1 MTLVPLDL
9 DLRIDLPFPGRL
21 DEQLVVTLVLARI
34 FACELADCIV
44 EGPSGP
50 MCPAAMAAS
59 PERACAHASACS
71 HMRSCFPTT
80 KPASFDFPQQHER
93 FGDLIRVYNHER
105 PHQALGGA

>member
-21 DEQLVVTLVLARI
+21 DEQLVVTLVPARI

-50 MCPAAMAAS
+50 MCPAVLAAS
-59 PERACAHASACS
+59 TERACARASAYP
-71 HMRSCFPTT
+71 HLRSRFPTT
-80 KPASFDFPQQHER
+80 KPASFNFPQRHER
-93 FGDLIRVYNHER
+93 FGHFIRVYSRER